1 MSATKTDVGMKRTL
15 DSVMLITMKDVNV
28 AQHDWCFEFT
38 RSKIYNTVQFT
49 TENTGIDSWELRHR
63 PTGRSALISQQSRST
78 DYAHIEQA

>member
-49 TENTGIDSWELRHR
+49 TENTGIDS
-63 PTGRSALISQQSRST
+63 
-78 DYAHIEQA
+78 